1 VANRRPDPYM
11 QLMTPQRDS
20 DEARERR
27 AALLDRKILQ
37 AAEGRAAMADYD
49 RSNQA
54 TLDLTAK
61 LKAERLVRQAMPV
74 EEASKKPKRKAK
86 AA

>member
-1 VANRRPDPYM
+1 
-11 QLMTPQRDS
+11 MTPKRDS

-27 AALLDRKILQ
+27 AALLERKILQ
-37 AAEGRAAMADYD
+37 AAEGRAATADYH

-54 TLDLTAK
+54 TVDLTAK
-61 LKAERLVRQAMPV
+61 LKSERLVRQAMPL
-74 EEASKKPKRKAK
+74 AATSKKPKRKAK

>member
-1 VANRRPDPYM
+1 
-11 QLMTPQRDS
+11 MTHTKDI
-20 DEARERR
+20 DEAGERR
-27 AALLDRKILQ
+27 AALLARKIAQL
-37 AAEGRAAMADYD
+37 AEGRAAMADYH

-61 LKAERLVRQAMPV
+61 LRAERLARQAMHID
-74 EEASKKPKRKAK
+74 AISKAPERKPRRKAK

>member
-1 VANRRPDPYM
+1 
-11 QLMTPQRDS
+11 MTPKRDS

-27 AALLDRKILQ
+27 AALLERKILQ
-37 AAEGRAAMADYD
+37 TAEGRAAMADYH

-54 TLDLTAK
+54 TVDLTAK
-61 LKAERLVRQAMPV
+61 LKSERLVRQAIPV
-74 EEASKKPKRKAK
+74 EAPSKKPKRKAK

>member
-1 VANRRPDPYM
+1 
-11 QLMTPQRDS
+11 MTPKRDS

-27 AALLDRKILQ
+27 AALLERKILQ
-37 AAEGRAAMADYD
+37 ATEGRAAMADYH

-54 TLDLTAK
+54 TVDLTAK
-61 LKAERLVRQAMPV
+61 LKSERLVRQAVPV
-74 EEASKKPKRKAK
+74 EAISKKPKRKAK

>member
-1 VANRRPDPYM
+1 
-11 QLMTPQRDS
+11 
-20 DEARERR
+20 
-27 AALLDRKILQ
+27 
-37 AAEGRAAMADYD
+37 MADYD

-74 EEASKKPKRKAK
+74 EAASKKPKRKAK

>member
-1 VANRRPDPYM
+1 
-11 QLMTPQRDS
+11 MTPKKDS

-27 AALLDRKILQ
+27 AALLERNILQ
-37 AAEGRAAMADYD
+37 AAEGRAAMADYH

-54 TLDLTAK
+54 TVDLTAK
-61 LKAERLVRQAMPV
+61 LKLERLLRQAMPV
-74 EEASKKPKRKAK
+74 AATSKKPKRKAK

>member
-1 VANRRPDPYM
+1 MDY
-11 QLMTPQRDS
+11 TRDS
-20 DEARERR
+20 DETRERR
-27 AALLDRKILQ
+27 AALLERKIAQ
-37 AAEGRAAMADYD
+37 VAEGRAAMADYH

-61 LKAERLVRQAMPV
+61 LRAERLARQAMHV
-74 EEASKKPKRKAK
+74 EPTPKKPKRKAK

>member
-1 VANRRPDPYM
+1 
-11 QLMTPQRDS
+11 MTPKRDS

-27 AALLDRKILQ
+27 AALLERKVLQ
-37 AAEGRAAMADYD
+37 AAEGRTAMADYH

-54 TLDLTAK
+54 TVALTAK
-61 LKAERLVRQAMPV
+61 LKAERLVRQAIPV
-74 EEASKKPKRKAK
+74 AAASKKPKRKAK